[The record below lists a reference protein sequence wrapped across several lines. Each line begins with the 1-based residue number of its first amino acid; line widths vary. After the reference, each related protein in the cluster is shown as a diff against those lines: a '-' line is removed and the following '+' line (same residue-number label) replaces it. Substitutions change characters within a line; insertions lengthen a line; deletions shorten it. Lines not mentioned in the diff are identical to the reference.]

1 LYFQWL
7 KLLEIII
14 IEDMNKHIK
23 FSTLFL
29 SIFLFLAAID
39 ASQSSELSKER
50 ITLNDLNQLKDISSI
65 DVSHSANL
73 MVYSVSS
80 VDEKKDRYRNDIWLL
95 DLNKNKEKILLKGN
109 HWVGK
114 TSFSPDDILL
124 GYLAPGRGKYADY
137 QQIWTI
143 NTKNLVK
150 RQITR
155 LKANIND
162 FEWSPDGKKI
172 ILVAESKASDEKTK
186 KTSIKT
192 PEPIVIDRYHFKQD
206 GNDFLGDE
214 RQHLYLL
221 DINSRTTKQLT
232 KGSSNEFLPSW
243 SPDNK
248 KIAYVTKTGDMDRT
262 DNYDIYVLEIDS
274 IEDPIQLTTA
284 PGSDSANSRPQWSPD
299 GKKIAYLYGDDSA
312 LLWYALTE
320 LAVIDLDTKINSI
333 LTKELDLNTASP
345 QWSDD
350 GQNIYFIIEDNM
362 KSQLAKY
369 SLKDQTISRITP
381 PNYYI
386 SGWAKNYVV
395 RNGKIGLILSNTNSP
410 DEVFFYDEGNLS
422 QQSHHNSELLS
433 SRKILETETISFLAT
448 DGEELFGMMIKPDNF
463 DPSKKYPL
471 IIRMHGGPVSQYGL
485 YFSYDWQ
492 LFAASDYVV
501 MAINPRGSSGR
512 GLDFQ
517 KVIFADWGNIDA
529 DDISEL
535 ADYAISLGYIDENK
549 LGLGGWSYG
558 GMLTNYVI
566 AKDQRFKAATSGA
579 GIANILSGF
588 GDDQYIR
595 EYIAEMGTPWD
606 NTETWLRVSHPF
618 LNANKIVTPTL
629 FLVGEKDYN
638 VPLIGSEQMYQ
649 ALKHLNIPTE
659 LVVYPGEHH
668 SFSTPSYNKDVLE
681 RYLAWYKKYL
691 N

>member
-1 LYFQWL
+1 MI
-7 KLLEIII
+7 KP
-14 IEDMNKHIK
+14 MNKYIK
-23 FSTLFL
+23 LSTLTL
-29 SIFLFLAAID
+29 SIFISLTLINV
-39 ASQSSELSKER
+39 SRSSELAEAK
-50 ITLNDLNQLKDISSI
+50 ITLDDLYQFNDISSI
-65 DVSHSANL
+65 DVSHSAKL
-73 MVYSVSS
+73 IAYSVSS
-80 VDEKKDRYRNDIWLL
+80 VDVKKDRYRNDIWLL
-95 DLNKNKEKILLKGN
+95 DVKKNKEKIILKGN
-109 HWVGK
+109 PYVGK
-114 TSFSPDDILL
+114 TKFSPDDKLL
-124 GYLAPGRGKYADY
+124 GYLAPGRGKYSEY

-143 NTKNLVK
+143 STKYSSK
-150 RQITR
+150 RQITK

-162 FEWSPDGKKI
+162 FEWSPDGTQM
-172 ILVAESKASDEKTK
+172 ILVVESKASDKKIK
-186 KTSIKT
+186 KTDIQT
-192 PEPIVIDRYHFKQD
+192 PKPIVIDRYYFKED
-206 GNDFLGDE
+206 GKEFLGNE
-214 RQHLYLL
+214 RQHLHLL
-221 DINSRTTKQLT
+221 DIKTRTTKQLT
-232 KGSSNEFLPSW
+232 KGNSNEILPSW
-243 SPDNK
+243 SPDSK
-248 KIAYVTKTGDMDRT
+248 KIAYVTKTGEMDRT
-262 DNYDIYVLEIDS
+262 DNYDVYILEIDS
-274 IEDPIQLTTA
+274 IDNPIQLTTNLGA
-284 PGSDSANSRPQWSPD
+284 DSSSSRPQWSPD
-299 GKKIAYLYGDDSA
+299 GKRIAYLHGGDPA
-312 LLWYALTE
+312 LLWYALQE
-320 LAVIDLDTKINSI
+320 LAVIDVDTKIHSI
-333 LTKELDLNTASP
+333 LTKELDRNASSP

-350 GQNIYFIIEDNM
+350 GQNIYFVIEDNM
-362 KSQLAKY
+362 KSQLAQY
-369 SLKDQTISRITP
+369 SLKDQKIKRITP

-386 SGWAKNYVV
+386 SGWSKNYVV
-395 RNGKIGLILSNTNSP
+395 RNEKIGLILSNTNSP
-410 DEVFFYDEGNLS
+410 DEVFFYDEGNLN

-433 SRKILETETISFLAT
+433 SRKILETETISFKAT

-463 DPSKKYPL
+463 DPSKQYPL

-485 YFSYDWQ
+485 YFNYDWQ
-492 LFAASDYVV
+492 LFAANGYVV
-501 MAINPRGSSGR
+501 MVTNPRGSSGR
-512 GLDFQ
+512 GIDFQ

-618 LNANKIVTPTL
+618 LNANKIITPTL

>member
-1 LYFQWL
+1 
-7 KLLEIII
+7 
-14 IEDMNKHIK
+14 MNKHIK

-433 SRKILETETISFLAT
+433 SRKILETETISFLAA

>member
-1 LYFQWL
+1 
-7 KLLEIII
+7 
-14 IEDMNKHIK
+14 MNKHIK

-50 ITLNDLNQLKDISSI
+50 ITLNDLNKLKDISSI

>member
-1 LYFQWL
+1 
-7 KLLEIII
+7 
-14 IEDMNKHIK
+14 MNKHIK

-172 ILVAESKASDEKTK
+172 VLVAESKASDEKTK

-299 GKKIAYLYGDDSA
+299 GKKIAYLYGDDSE

>member
-1 LYFQWL
+1 
-7 KLLEIII
+7 
-14 IEDMNKHIK
+14 
-23 FSTLFL
+23 
-29 SIFLFLAAID
+29 
-39 ASQSSELSKER
+39 
-50 ITLNDLNQLKDISSI
+50 
-65 DVSHSANL
+65 
-73 MVYSVSS
+73 
-80 VDEKKDRYRNDIWLL
+80 
-95 DLNKNKEKILLKGN
+95 
-109 HWVGK
+109 
-114 TSFSPDDILL
+114 
-124 GYLAPGRGKYADY
+124 
-137 QQIWTI
+137 
-143 NTKNLVK
+143 
-150 RQITR
+150 
-155 LKANIND
+155 
-162 FEWSPDGKKI
+162 
-172 ILVAESKASDEKTK
+172 
-186 KTSIKT
+186 
-192 PEPIVIDRYHFKQD
+192 
-206 GNDFLGDE
+206 
-214 RQHLYLL
+214 L
-221 DINSRTTKQLT
+221 DIKSRATKQLT

-320 LAVIDLDTKINSI
+320 LAVIELDTKINSI

-433 SRKILETETISFLAT
+433 SKKILETETISFLAT